1 MVRVIGIKLLVPDLG
16 HVEKSKIEY
25 FLREHLNL
33 SKLTAPPLKRRGFLL
48 FWVTIRSYVE
58 VILKIKKRL
67 TGFFFFDKFLYVIGG
82 NIFIRVCFFKI
93 RVFPINN

>member
-1 MVRVIGIKLLVPDLG
+1 MVRAIGIKLLVPDLG

-25 FLREHLNL
+25 FLRGHLNL

-67 TGFFFFDKFLYVIGG
+67 TGFFFLINFCMLLEGIFLFVFASSKFAY
-82 NIFIRVCFFKI
+82 FR
-93 RVFPINN
+93 